1 MAGHVVFVCVANRVR
16 SPFAEFLFTD
26 TIAKSGENI
35 TVSSAG
41 YVPQILK
48 DKLADANIGLP
59 DPFFNRPLSELTRAA
74 LLEKD
79 IVVPNDWRSKE
90 LRYESIKQADLLITA
105 VSWQKEGLSVD
116 YREFRNK
123 IYNITDLSEK
133 KDYPFL
139 EDFSI
144 LPLND
149 TEAFWQYVEEDP
161 EYVSRTL
168 KAWEEMLTS
177 AIPNMIKKLSLGSEE
192 KNKALT

>member
-48 DKLADANIGLP
+48 DKLAGLNVNIP
-59 DPFFNRPLSELTRAA
+59 EPFFNRPMSELTRAA
-74 LLEKD
+74 LLEKG
-79 IVVPNDWRSKE
+79 VTVPDGWKSKE
-90 LRYESIKQADLLITA
+90 LSPEIVREADLIFTA
-105 VSWQKEGLSVD
+105 ISMQKEALSNR
-116 YREFRNK
+116 YTEFRNK
-123 IYNITDLSEK
+123 IFNISDLSEK
-133 KDYPFL
+133 NDYPFL

-161 EYVSRTL
+161 EYVSKTL
-168 KAWEEMLTS
+168 KMWEEILIS
-177 AIPNMIKKLSLGSEE
+177 AFPKIIKKLNSGS
-192 KNKALT
+192 